1 MRNLK
6 TIVAILAISLVTTF
20 STTASEKEPS
30 KITQKLRTEIVSM
43 LGSEITL
50 ELKSSATAE
59 ISFMINKENEI
70 VIISVDSKIDEL
82 KSIIK
87 SKLNYKKVAVKGI
100 EKEKIYIIPL
110 RINNK

>member
-6 TIVAILAISLVTTF
+6 TIIAILAISLVTTF
-20 STTASEKEPS
+20 STTASENEPS

-43 LGSEITL
+43 LGNEIPL
-50 ELKSSATAE
+50 ELKTSATAE
-59 ISFMINKENEI
+59 ISFMINNENEI
-70 VIISVDSKIDEL
+70 VIISVNSKIEEL

-87 SKLNYKKVAVKGI
+87 SKLNYKKVTVKGI
-100 EKEKIYIIPL
+100 EKEEIYIIPL

>member
-6 TIVAILAISLVTTF
+6 TIVTILAISLVTTF

-30 KITQKLRTEIVSM
+30 KIAQKLRTEIVSM

-50 ELKSSATAE
+50 ELKTSATAE
-59 ISFMINKENEI
+59 ISFMINNENEI
-70 VIISVDSKIDEL
+70 VIISIDSKIDEL
-82 KSIIK
+82 KYIIK
-87 SKLNYKKVAVKGI
+87 SKLNYKKVTVKGI
-100 EKEKIYIIPL
+100 EKEEIYIIPL